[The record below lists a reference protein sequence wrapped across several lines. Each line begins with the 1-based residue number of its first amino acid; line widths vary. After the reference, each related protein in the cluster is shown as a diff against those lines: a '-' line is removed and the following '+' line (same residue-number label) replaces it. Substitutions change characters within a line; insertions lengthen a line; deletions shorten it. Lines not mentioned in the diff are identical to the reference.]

1 MIGAL
6 SLTKTKVKN
15 NFTNRFSKSIQRP
28 LSGGCRVSHGPDK
41 RIILIVVTLDMLRR
55 LINFH
60 VIIIKCQTRISKMQA
75 NLYAS
80 GAVRDPAKELTV
92 HPEAICSV

>member
-28 LSGGCRVSHGPDK
+28 LSGPDK

-80 GAVRDPAKELTV
+80 GALRDPAKELTV